1 MKKLLIILIYFAP
14 FLVQAQQTVA
24 DLKLVGKESKVKDFV
39 EKNLKFAT
47 FYTAVTGNN
56 SLADISTYSIN
67 PNSGILE
74 EEVISTPFD
83 YTLAFG
89 VRKIARL
96 DYENRKNVFYNGTE
110 TSVSDAAT
118 VGNVEGLEYLFEFD
132 YKRQQ
137 GRKFVDQQHFLR
149 YVHDHWILKVEYVQD
164 GFADLR
170 YFEASQRYRY
180 NIAKE
185 FSLNVGLVQRF
196 SEPYGFDPLS
206 DLVGADFTNIALD
219 QGYSTNFEGEW
230 IDPSGNVVAEN
241 SIVWNAIALPEALSD
256 YVEQERSLLPYQW
269 NHSLVIG
276 YDYYHYTKK
285 FWFHSWASV
294 LPLHVSAKNEYSYTN
309 FVDGNTWFDYTGGII
324 LGWQANK
331 RLGIFSEGKYHKYW
345 NRAWH
350 DFSVGFNYRI
360 I

>member
-1 MKKLLIILIYFAP
+1 MKKLLAIL
-14 FLVQAQQTVA
+14 LVAVCSIPAQAQF
-24 DLKLVGKESKVKDFV
+24 L
-39 EKNLKFAT
+39 EKQLKFAT

-56 SLADISTYSIN
+56 SLADVSIYSIN
-67 PNSGILE
+67 PSTGILE

-137 GRKFVDQQHFLR
+137 GSKFVDQQHFLR
-149 YVHDHWILKVEYVQD
+149 YVHDHWILKTEYVQD
-164 GFADLR
+164 GFADLK
-170 YFEASQRYRY
+170 YFESSQRYRY
-180 NIAKE
+180 NLGKK
-185 FSLNVGLVQRF
+185 FSLNAGLVQRF
-196 SEPYGFDPLS
+196 SEPYGFDPL
-206 DLVGADFTNIALD
+206 DGLTGPEFTLIALD
-219 QGYSTNFEGEW
+219 QGYTTNFDGEW
-230 IDPSGNVVAEN
+230 YIDGNTIAEN
-241 SIVWNAIALPEALSD
+241 SDVWNLVALPEILNEYAD
-256 YVEQERSLLPYQW
+256 QERSQLSNQW

-294 LPLHVSAKNEYSYTN
+294 LPLHISTENEYSYSN
-309 FVDGNTWFDYTGGII
+309 FIDGNTWLDYTGGLI
-324 LGWQANK
+324 LGWQVNK
-331 RLGIFSEGKYHKYW
+331 RLGVFSEGKYHKYW
-345 NRAWH
+345 NRVWH

-360 I
+360 L

>member
-1 MKKLLIILIYFAP
+1 MKKLLAILLLACTIPA
-14 FLVQAQQTVA
+14 QAQF
-24 DLKLVGKESKVKDFV
+24 L
-39 EKNLKFAT
+39 EKQLKFAT

-56 SLADISTYSIN
+56 SLADVSVYSLTQ
-67 PNSGILE
+67 PSLTE
-74 EEVISTPFD
+74 ETISTPFD

-137 GRKFVDQQHFLR
+137 GSKFVDQQHFLR
-149 YVHDHWILKVEYVQD
+149 YVHDHWIVKVEYVQD

-196 SEPYGFDPLS
+196 SEPYGFNPLDGLS
-206 DLVGADFTNIALD
+206 TAEAVALLINEAGYDTDFSGTWTDLN
-219 QGYSTNFEGEW
+219 N
-230 IDPSGNVVAEN
+230 NVVASTDEEFKLVEAPN
-241 SIVWNAIALPEALSD
+241 ALSE
-256 YVEQERSLLPYQW
+256 YVEQERALLPYQW
-269 NHSLVIG
+269 NHSLVLG

-285 FWFHSWASV
+285 FWFHSWGSV
-294 LPLHVSAKNEYSYTN
+294 LPLHVSAQNEYSYTN
-309 FVDGNTWFDYTGGII
+309 FVDGNTWFDYTGGLI
-324 LGWQANK
+324 LGWQVNK
-331 RLGIFSEGKYHKYW
+331 RLGLFSEGKYHKYW
-345 NRAWH
+345 NRTWH

-360 I
+360 L

>member
-1 MKKLLIILIYFAP
+1 MKKLITLILTLACFIPA
-14 FLVQAQQTVA
+14 QAQFLQ
-24 DLKLVGKESKVKDFV
+24 KQ
-39 EKNLKFAT
+39 LKFAT

-56 SLADISTYSIN
+56 SLADVSLYSIN
-67 PNSGILE
+67 PTTGLLE
-74 EEVISTPFD
+74 EEIVETPFD

-137 GRKFVDQQHFLR
+137 GSKFVDQQHFLR
-149 YVHDHWILKVEYVQD
+149 YVHDHWIVKTEYVQD
-164 GFADLR
+164 GFADLK

-180 NIAKE
+180 NFNEK

-196 SEPYGFDPLS
+196 SEPYGFDPLDGLTEPEFS
-206 DLVGADFTNIALD
+206 LIALE
-219 QGYSTNFEGEW
+219 QGYTANITDGTWS
-230 IDPSGNVVAEN
+230 IGNTTIAEN
-241 SIVWNAIALPEALSD
+241 SDVWRLVVLPEILSEYSD
-256 YVEQERSLLPYQW
+256 QERAQLSNQW
-269 NHSLVIG
+269 NHSLVLG
-276 YDYYHYTKK
+276 YDYYHYTKT

-294 LPLHVSAKNEYSYTN
+294 LPLHVSAKSEYSYSN
-309 FVDGNTWFDYTGGII
+309 FIDGNTWFDYTGGLI
-324 LGWQANK
+324 LGWQVNK

-345 NRAWH
+345 NRVWH
-350 DFSVGFNYRI
+350 DFSIGFNYRI
-360 I
+360 L

>member
-1 MKKLLIILIYFAP
+1 MKKLLAIL
-14 FLVQAQQTVA
+14 LVAVCSIPAQAQF
-24 DLKLVGKESKVKDFV
+24 L
-39 EKNLKFAT
+39 EKQLKFAT

-56 SLADISTYSIN
+56 SLADVSIYSIN
-67 PNSGILE
+67 PSTGILE

-137 GRKFVDQQHFLR
+137 GSKFVDQQHFLR
-149 YVHDHWILKVEYVQD
+149 YVHDHWILKTEYVQD
-164 GFADLR
+164 GFADLK
-170 YFEASQRYRY
+170 YFESSQRYRY
-180 NIAKE
+180 NLGKK
-185 FSLNVGLVQRF
+185 FSLNAGLVQRF
-196 SEPYGFDPLS
+196 SEPYGFDPL
-206 DLVGADFTNIALD
+206 DGLTGPEFTLIALD
-219 QGYSTNFEGEW
+219 QGYTTNFDGEW
-230 IDPSGNVVAEN
+230 YIDGNTIAEN
-241 SIVWNAIALPEALSD
+241 SDVWNLVALPEILNEYAD
-256 YVEQERSLLPYQW
+256 QERSQLSNQW

-294 LPLHVSAKNEYSYTN
+294 LPLHVSTENEYSYSN
-309 FVDGNTWFDYTGGII
+309 FIDGNTWLDYTGGLI
-324 LGWQANK
+324 LGWQVNK
-331 RLGIFSEGKYHKYW
+331 RLGVFSEGKYHKYW
-345 NRAWH
+345 NRVWH

-360 I
+360 L

>member
-1 MKKLLIILIYFAP
+1 MKKLLAILLLLLACS
-14 FLVQAQQTVA
+14 LSAQAQF
-24 DLKLVGKESKVKDFV
+24 L
-39 EKNLKFAT
+39 EKQLKFAT

-56 SLADISTYSIN
+56 SLADVSVYSLTQ
-67 PNSGILE
+67 PSLTE
-74 EEVISTPFD
+74 ETISTPFD

-96 DYENRKNVFYNGTE
+96 DYENRKNIFYNGTE

-137 GRKFVDQQHFLR
+137 GSKFVDQQHFLR
-149 YVHDHWILKVEYVQD
+149 YVHDHWIVKVEYVQD

-196 SEPYGFDPLS
+196 SEPYGFNPLDGLS
-206 DLVGADFTNIALD
+206 TDEALALLINEAGYDTDFSGTWTDLN
-219 QGYSTNFEGEW
+219 N
-230 IDPSGNVVAEN
+230 NVVASTNEEFKLVEAPN
-241 SIVWNAIALPEALSD
+241 ALSE
-256 YVEQERSLLPYQW
+256 YVEQERALLPYQW
-269 NHSLVIG
+269 NHSLVLG

-285 FWFHSWASV
+285 FWFHSWGSV

-309 FVDGNTWFDYTGGII
+309 FIDGNTWFDYTGGLI
-324 LGWQANK
+324 LGWQVNK
-331 RLGIFSEGKYHKYW
+331 RLGLFSEGKYHKYW
-345 NRAWH
+345 NRTWH

-360 I
+360 L

>member
-1 MKKLLIILIYFAP
+1 MKKLITLLLTLACFIP
-14 FLVQAQQTVA
+14 TQAQFFKKQ
-24 DLKLVGKESKVKDFV
+24 
-39 EKNLKFAT
+39 LKFAT

-56 SLADISTYSIN
+56 SLADISVYSLTQ
-67 PNSGILE
+67 PSLTE
-74 EEVISTPFD
+74 ENISTPFD

-110 TSVSDAAT
+110 SSVSDAAT

-137 GRKFVDQQHFLR
+137 GSKFVDQQHFLR
-149 YVHDHWILKVEYVQD
+149 YVHDHWIVKVEYVQD

-185 FSLNVGLVQRF
+185 FSLNLGLVQRF
-196 SEPYGFDPLS
+196 SEPYGFNPLDGLQS
-206 DLVGADFTNIALD
+206 SEALTLLINEV
-219 QGYSTNFEGEW
+219 GYSTNFGGVW
-230 IDPSGNVVAEN
+230 TNPNGDIVASTDEEFKLVEAPN
-241 SIVWNAIALPEALSD
+241 ALSE
-256 YVEQERSLLPYQW
+256 YVDRERALLPYQW

-276 YDYYHYTKK
+276 YDYYHYTKS

-294 LPLHVSAKNEYSYTN
+294 LPLHVSTKNKYSYTN
-309 FVDGNTWFDYTGGII
+309 FIDGNTWFDYTGGLI
-324 LGWQANK
+324 LGWQVNK
-331 RLGIFSEGKYHKYW
+331 RLGLFSEGKYHKYW
-345 NRAWH
+345 NRVWH

-360 I
+360 L

>member
-1 MKKLLIILIYFAP
+1 MKKLITLILTLACFIPA
-14 FLVQAQQTVA
+14 QAQFLQ
-24 DLKLVGKESKVKDFV
+24 KQ
-39 EKNLKFAT
+39 LKFAT

-56 SLADISTYSIN
+56 SLADVSLYSIN
-67 PNSGILE
+67 PTTGLLE
-74 EEVISTPFD
+74 EEIIETPFD

-137 GRKFVDQQHFLR
+137 GNKFVDQQHFLR
-149 YVHDHWILKVEYVQD
+149 YVHDHWIIKTEYVQD
-164 GFADLR
+164 GFADLK

-180 NIAKE
+180 NFNEK
-185 FSLNVGLVQRF
+185 FSLNAGLVQRF
-196 SEPYGFDPLS
+196 SEPYGFDPLDGLTEPEFS
-206 DLVGADFTNIALD
+206 LIALEQGYTANIA
-219 QGYSTNFEGEW
+219 EGTW
-230 IDPSGNVVAEN
+230 SIGNTTIAEN
-241 SIVWNAIALPEALSD
+241 SDVWRLVVLPEILNEYSDQEKSQLSN
-256 YVEQERSLLPYQW
+256 QW
-269 NHSLVIG
+269 NHSLVLG
-276 YDYYHYTKK
+276 YDYYHYTKT

-294 LPLHVSAKNEYSYTN
+294 LPLHVSAKSEYSYSN
-309 FVDGNTWFDYTGGII
+309 FIDGNTWFDYTGGLI

-345 NRAWH
+345 NRVWH
-350 DFSVGFNYRI
+350 DFSIGFNYRI
-360 I
+360 L

>member
-1 MKKLLIILIYFAP
+1 MKKLLITLLCCVP
-14 FLVQAQQTVA
+14 FMVQAQQ
-24 DLKLVGKESKVKDFV
+24 LKDWGKQQ
-39 EKNLKFAT
+39 LKFAT

-56 SLADISTYSIN
+56 SLADVSIYSIN
-67 PNSGILE
+67 PTTGILE
-74 EEVISTPFD
+74 ENIESTPFD

-137 GRKFVDQQHFLR
+137 GSKFVDQQHFLR
-149 YVHDHWILKVEYVQD
+149 YVHDHWIVKVEYVQD

-170 YFEASQRYRY
+170 YFESSQRYRY

-206 DLVGADFTNIALD
+206 ELAGADFTNIAIE
-219 QGYSTNFEGEW
+219 QGYGTNFEGEW
-230 IDPSGNVVAEN
+230 INPDGNVVAEN
-241 SIVWNAIALPEALSD
+241 NVVWNAVALPNVLSE
-256 YVEQERSLLPYQW
+256 YVDQERALLPYQW
-269 NHSLVIG
+269 NHSLVLG
-276 YDYYHYTKK
+276 YDYYHYTKT
-285 FWFHSWASV
+285 FWLHSWGN
-294 LPLHVSAKNEYSYTN
+294 LMPYHYDDGGEYSYHEYN
-309 FVDGNTWFDYTGGII
+309 NNEQWYDLSGGLIFGYKLNKH
-324 LGWQANK
+324 LG
-331 RLGIFSEGKYHKYW
+331 LFTEGRYNKYW
-345 NRAWH
+345 NRTWY
-350 DFSVGFNYRI
+350 DFKCGINYVI
-360 I
+360 F

>member
-1 MKKLLIILIYFAP
+1 MKKLLAILLLACSISA
-14 FLVQAQQTVA
+14 QAQF
-24 DLKLVGKESKVKDFV
+24 L
-39 EKNLKFAT
+39 EKQLKFAT

-56 SLADISTYSIN
+56 SLADVSLYSIN
-67 PNSGILE
+67 PSTGILE
-74 EEVISTPFD
+74 ESIVSTPFD

-149 YVHDHWILKVEYVQD
+149 YVHDHWIIKIEYVQD

-196 SEPYGFDPLS
+196 SEPYGFDPL
-206 DLVGADFTNIALD
+206 
-219 QGYSTNFEGEW
+219 EEW
-230 IDPSGNVVAEN
+230 KIEN
-241 SIVWNAIALPEALSD
+241 NYL
-256 YVEQERSLLPYQW
+256 
-269 NHSLVIG
+269 
-276 YDYYHYTKK
+276 HYTCLLSKK
-285 FWFHSWASV
+285 AIV
-294 LPLHVSAKNEYSYTN
+294 
-309 FVDGNTWFDYTGGII
+309 
-324 LGWQANK
+324 
-331 RLGIFSEGKYHKYW
+331 
-345 NRAWH
+345 
-350 DFSVGFNYRI
+350 
-360 I
+360 

>member
-1 MKKLLIILIYFAP
+1 MKKLLITLLCCVP
-14 FLVQAQQTVA
+14 LLTQAQQ
-24 DLKLVGKESKVKDFV
+24 LKDWGKQQ
-39 EKNLKFAT
+39 LKFAT

-56 SLADISTYSIN
+56 SLADVSVYSLTQ
-67 PNSGILE
+67 PSLTE
-74 EEVISTPFD
+74 ENISTPFD

-110 TSVSDAAT
+110 SSVSDAAT

-137 GRKFVDQQHFLR
+137 GSKFVDQQHFLR
-149 YVHDHWILKVEYVQD
+149 YVHDHWIIKVEYVQD

-185 FSLNVGLVQRF
+185 FSLNLGLVQRF
-196 SEPYGFDPLS
+196 SEPYGFNPLDGLQS
-206 DLVGADFTNIALD
+206 
-219 QGYSTNFEGEW
+219 S
-230 IDPSGNVVAEN
+230 
-241 SIVWNAIALPEALSD
+241 EALTLLINEVGYNTDFAGIWTNPNGDIIASTD
-256 YVEQERSLLPYQW
+256 EEFKLVEAPGALSEYVNQERALLPYQW
-269 NHSLVIG
+269 NHSLVLG
-276 YDYYHYTKK
+276 YDYYHYTKS
-285 FWFHSWASV
+285 FWLHSWGSI
-294 LPLHVSAKNEYSYTN
+294 LPLHVSTKNEYSYTN
-309 FVDGNTWFDYTGGII
+309 FVDGNTWFDYTGGLI
-324 LGWQANK
+324 LGWQVNK
-331 RLGIFSEGKYHKYW
+331 QLGLFSQGKYHKYW

>member
-1 MKKLLIILIYFAP
+1 MKKLITLILTLACFIPA
-14 FLVQAQQTVA
+14 QAQLLEQSSEFFQ
-24 DLKLVGKESKVKDFV
+24 KQ
-39 EKNLKFAT
+39 LKFAT

-56 SLADISTYSIN
+56 SLADISLYSIN
-67 PNSGILE
+67 PSTGILE
-74 EEVISTPFD
+74 EEIIETPFD

-137 GRKFVDQQHFLR
+137 GNKFVDQQHFLR
-149 YVHDHWILKVEYVQD
+149 YVHDHWIIKTEYVQD
-164 GFADLR
+164 GFADLK

-180 NIAKE
+180 NVGKK
-185 FSLNVGLVQRF
+185 FSLNAGLVQRF
-196 SEPYGFDPLS
+196 SEPYGFDPLDGLS
-206 DLVGADFTNIALD
+206 GADFTLIALD
-219 QGYSTNFEGEW
+219 QGYTTNFDGEW
-230 IDPSGNVVAEN
+230 YIDGNTIAEN
-241 SIVWNAIALPEALSD
+241 SDVWNLVALPEILNEYAD
-256 YVEQERSLLPYQW
+256 QERSQLSNQW
-269 NHSLVIG
+269 NHSLVLG

-294 LPLHVSAKNEYSYTN
+294 LPLHVSTQNEYSYSN
-309 FVDGNTWFDYTGGII
+309 FIDGNTWFDYTGGLI

-331 RLGIFSEGKYHKYW
+331 RLGLFSEGKYHKYW
-345 NRAWH
+345 NRVWH

>member
-1 MKKLLIILIYFAP
+1 MKKLLITLLCCVP
-14 FLVQAQQTVA
+14 FLTQAQQ
-24 DLKLVGKESKVKDFV
+24 LKEWG
-39 EKNLKFAT
+39 EKQLKFAT

-56 SLADISTYSIN
+56 SLADVSIYSIN
-67 PNSGILE
+67 PTTGILE
-74 EEVISTPFD
+74 ENIESTPFD

-137 GRKFVDQQHFLR
+137 GSKFVDQQHFLR

-206 DLVGADFTNIALD
+206 DLT
-219 QGYSTNFEGEW
+219 
-230 IDPSGNVVAEN
+230 
-241 SIVWNAIALPEALSD
+241 
-256 YVEQERSLLPYQW
+256 
-269 NHSLVIG
+269 
-276 YDYYHYTKK
+276 
-285 FWFHSWASV
+285 
-294 LPLHVSAKNEYSYTN
+294 
-309 FVDGNTWFDYTGGII
+309 
-324 LGWQANK
+324 
-331 RLGIFSEGKYHKYW
+331 
-345 NRAWH
+345 
-350 DFSVGFNYRI
+350 
-360 I
+360 

>member
-1 MKKLLIILIYFAP
+1 MKKLLAILLLLACS
-14 FLVQAQQTVA
+14 LSAQAQF
-24 DLKLVGKESKVKDFV
+24 L
-39 EKNLKFAT
+39 EKQLKFAT

-56 SLADISTYSIN
+56 SLADVSVYSLTQ
-67 PNSGILE
+67 PSLTE
-74 EEVISTPFD
+74 ETISTPFD

-96 DYENRKNVFYNGTE
+96 DYENRKNIFYNGTE

-137 GRKFVDQQHFLR
+137 GSKFVDQQHFLR
-149 YVHDHWILKVEYVQD
+149 YVHDHWIVKVEYVQD

-196 SEPYGFDPLS
+196 SEPYGFNPLDGLS
-206 DLVGADFTNIALD
+206 TDEALALLINEAGYDTDFSGTWTDLN
-219 QGYSTNFEGEW
+219 N
-230 IDPSGNVVAEN
+230 NVVASTNEEFKLVEAPN
-241 SIVWNAIALPEALSD
+241 ALSE
-256 YVEQERSLLPYQW
+256 YVEQERALLPYQW
-269 NHSLVIG
+269 NHSLVLG

-285 FWFHSWASV
+285 FWFHSWGSV

-309 FVDGNTWFDYTGGII
+309 FVDGNTWFDYTGGLI
-324 LGWQANK
+324 LGWQVNK
-331 RLGIFSEGKYHKYW
+331 RLGLFSEGKYHKYW
-345 NRAWH
+345 NRTWH

-360 I
+360 L

>member
-1 MKKLLIILIYFAP
+1 MKKLITLLLTLACFIP
-14 FLVQAQQTVA
+14 TQAQFFKKQ
-24 DLKLVGKESKVKDFV
+24 
-39 EKNLKFAT
+39 LKFAT

-56 SLADISTYSIN
+56 SLADVSVYSLTQ
-67 PNSGILE
+67 PSLTE
-74 EEVISTPFD
+74 ENISTPFD

-96 DYENRKNVFYNGTE
+96 DYENRKNIFYNGTE

-137 GRKFVDQQHFLR
+137 GSKFVDQQHFLR
-149 YVHDHWILKVEYVQD
+149 YVHDHWIVKVEYVQD

-185 FSLNVGLVQRF
+185 FSLNLGLVQRF
-196 SEPYGFDPLS
+196 SEPYGFNPLDGLQS
-206 DLVGADFTNIALD
+206 SEALTLLINEV
-219 QGYSTNFEGEW
+219 GYSTDFGGVWTNPNGD
-230 IDPSGNVVAEN
+230 IVASTDEEFKLVEAPN
-241 SIVWNAIALPEALSD
+241 ALSE
-256 YVEQERSLLPYQW
+256 YVDRERALLPYQW

-276 YDYYHYTKK
+276 YDYYHYTKS

-294 LPLHVSAKNEYSYTN
+294 LPLHVSTKNEYSYTN
-309 FVDGNTWFDYTGGII
+309 FVDGNTWFDYTGGLI
-324 LGWQANK
+324 LGWQVNK
-331 RLGIFSEGKYHKYW
+331 RLGLFSEGKYHKYW
-345 NRAWH
+345 NRVWH

-360 I
+360 L

>member
-1 MKKLLIILIYFAP
+1 MKKLLITLLCCVP
-14 FLVQAQQTVA
+14 FITQAQQ
-24 DLKLVGKESKVKDFV
+24 LKDWGKQQ
-39 EKNLKFAT
+39 LKFAT

-56 SLADISTYSIN
+56 SLADVSVYSLTQPSLTESI
-67 PNSGILE
+67 
-74 EEVISTPFD
+74 ISTPFD

-137 GRKFVDQQHFLR
+137 GSKFVDQQHFLR
-149 YVHDHWILKVEYVQD
+149 YVHDHWIIKIEYVQD

-185 FSLNVGLVQRF
+185 FSLNIGLVQRF
-196 SEPYGFDPLS
+196 SEPYGFDPLDGLQS
-206 DLVGADFTNIALD
+206 SEALTLLINEVGYN
-219 QGYSTNFEGEW
+219 TNFEGEW
-230 IDPSGNVVAEN
+230 TNPNGDIVASTDEEFKLVEAPN
-241 SIVWNAIALPEALSD
+241 ALSE
-256 YVEQERSLLPYQW
+256 YVDQERALLPYQW
-269 NHSLVIG
+269 NHSLVLG
-276 YDYYHYTKK
+276 YDYYHYTKT

-309 FVDGNTWFDYTGGII
+309 FVDGNTWFDYTGGLI
-324 LGWQANK
+324 LGWQVNK
-331 RLGIFSEGKYHKYW
+331 RLGLFSEGKYHKYW
-345 NRAWH
+345 NRVWH